1 MTNWDDE
8 WAELIEA
15 LCADDPGR
23 VGTVGRPE
31 GELAP
36 VRPTRFGWLYG
47 FDWWPA
53 GVGTGLAMLELSEP
67 GTMPAEAWEPLCG
80 PLREARV
87 TREGHLL
94 VGRHTPAGS
103 ARQATL
109 MLVTDQSDEGV
120 RARVLTVRISVE
132 PVVARDHGPAEQR
145 R

>member
-1 MTNWDDE
+1 MTDWDDE
-8 WAELIEA
+8 WTELIEA

-23 VGTVGRPE
+23 VGTVGHPD

-67 GTMPAEAWEPLCG
+67 GTIPAEAWEPLCG

-87 TREGHLL
+87 TREGQLL

-103 ARQATL
+103 ARRATL
-109 MLVTDQSDEGV
+109 TLVTDESDDGV

-132 PVVARDHGPAEQR
+132 PVVARDHGPAEHR

>member
-1 MTNWDDE
+1 MNWDDE
-8 WAELIEA
+8 WAELLEA
-15 LCADDPGR
+15 LCADDASR
-23 VGTVGRPE
+23 IGTVGE
-31 GELAP
+31 QDGELAP
-36 VRPTRFGWLYG
+36 VRPTRFRWLDSL
-47 FDWWPA
+47 DWWPA
-53 GVGTGLAMLELSEP
+53 GHGTGIAVLELTDP
-67 GTMPAEAWEPLCG
+67 GTVPAEAWEPLCG

-109 MLVTDQSDEGV
+109 TLVTDQSDEGV

-132 PVVARDHGPAEQR
+132 PVVARDHGPAEHR